1 MRAIAVA
8 VAVSVGLVALY
19 LALGGA
25 SYEPAK
31 AANPCA
37 SRDWRNPGG
46 FQEVAEQIVLSAL
59 DGTACKLHVSREDL
73 VLALADSGSL
83 ERFAREHG
91 ITNREAEELVRSGLL
106 RAVDDAQRAGA
117 VGDTTAGLLRLLA
130 RNVPVDELLDLLQ
143 RLQSL

>member
-1 MRAIAVA
+1 MRALAVA

-37 SRDWRNPGG
+37 TRDWRNPGG

-73 VLALADSGSL
+73 VLALANSGSL
-83 ERFAREHG
+83 DRFAREHG

-117 VGDTTAGLLRLLA
+117 VGETTAGLLRLLA

-143 RLQSL
+143 RLQGF

>member
-1 MRAIAVA
+1 MRAVAVA

-37 SRDWRNPGG
+37 PRDWRNPGG

-59 DGTACKLHVSREDL
+59 DGTACKLLVSREDL

-83 ERFAREHG
+83 DRFAREHG

>member
-1 MRAIAVA
+1 MRALAIA
-8 VAVSVGLVALY
+8 VAVSVGLVAVY

-31 AANPCA
+31 AANPCVP
-37 SRDWRNPGG
+37 RDWRNPGG

-73 VLALADSGSL
+73 VLALANSGSL
-83 ERFAREHG
+83 DRFAREHG

-106 RAVDDAQRAGA
+106 RAVDDAQNAGA
-117 VGDTTAGLLRLLA
+117 IGDTTAGLLRLLA

-143 RLQSL
+143 RLQGL

>member
-1 MRAIAVA
+1 MRALAIAA
-8 VAVSVGLVALY
+8 AVSASLVGVY

-37 SRDWRNPGG
+37 PRDWRNPGG

-59 DGTACKLHVSREDL
+59 DGAACKLHVSREDL
-73 VLALADSGSL
+73 VLALASSGSL
-83 ERFAREHG
+83 DRFAREHRM
-91 ITNREAEELVRSGLL
+91 TNREAEELVRSGLL

-117 VGDTTAGLLRLLA
+117 VGDTTAGLLRVLA

-143 RLQSL
+143 RLQGL

>member
-1 MRAIAVA
+1 MRALGIP
-8 VAVSVGLVALY
+8 VAVSVGLVAVY

-31 AANPCA
+31 AANPCVP
-37 SRDWRNPGG
+37 RDWRNPGG

-73 VLALADSGSL
+73 VLALANSGSL
-83 ERFAREHG
+83 DRFAREHG

-106 RAVDDAQRAGA
+106 RAVDDAQNAGA
-117 VGDTTAGLLRLLA
+117 IGDTTAGLLRLLA

-143 RLQSL
+143 RLQGL

>member
-1 MRAIAVA
+1 MRALAVA
-8 VAVSVGLVALY
+8 AAVSVGLVALY

-31 AANPCA
+31 AATPCA
-37 SRDWRNPGG
+37 PRDWRNPGG

-59 DGTACKLHVSREDL
+59 DGAACKLHVSREDL

-83 ERFAREHG
+83 DRFAREQG

-106 RAVDDAQRAGA
+106 RAVDDAQNAGA
-117 VGDTTAGLLRLLA
+117 VGGTTAGLLRLLA

-143 RLQSL
+143 RLQGL

>member
-1 MRAIAVA
+1 MRAFAVA
-8 VAVSVGLVALY
+8 AAVSVGLVGVY

-37 SRDWRNPGG
+37 PRDWRNPGG
-46 FQEVAEQIVLSAL
+46 FPEVAEQVVLSAL
-59 DGTACKLHVSREDL
+59 DGAACKLHVSREDL

-83 ERFAREHG
+83 DRFAREHG

-106 RAVDDAQRAGA
+106 RAVDDAENAGA
-117 VGDTTAGLLRLLA
+117 IGGTTAGLLRLLA

-143 RLQSL
+143 RLQGL

>member
-1 MRAIAVA
+1 MRALAAA

-31 AANPCA
+31 AASPCA
-37 SRDWRNPGG
+37 TRDWRNPGG

-59 DGTACKLHVSREDL
+59 DGSACKLHVSREDL
-73 VLALADSGSL
+73 VLALANSGSL
-83 ERFAREHG
+83 DRFAREHG

-143 RLQSL
+143 RLQDF

>member
-1 MRAIAVA
+1 MRALAIAA
-8 VAVSVGLVALY
+8 AVSASLVGVY

-31 AANPCA
+31 AANPCVP
-37 SRDWRNPGG
+37 RDWRNPGG

-73 VLALADSGSL
+73 VLALANSGSL
-83 ERFAREHG
+83 DRFAREHG

-117 VGDTTAGLLRLLA
+117 VGDTTAGLLRVLA

-143 RLQSL
+143 RLPGL

>member
-1 MRAIAVA
+1 MRAVAVA

-37 SRDWRNPGG
+37 PRDWRNPGG

-83 ERFAREHG
+83 DRFAREHG

>member
-1 MRAIAVA
+1 MRALAVA
-8 VAVSVGLVALY
+8 VAGSASLVVVY

-37 SRDWRNPGG
+37 TRDWRNPGG

-83 ERFAREHG
+83 DRFAREHG

-106 RAVDDAQRAGA
+106 RAVDDAQGAGA

-130 RNVPVDELLDLLQ
+130 RNVPVDELLALLQ
-143 RLQSL
+143 RLQGL

>member
-1 MRAIAVA
+1 MRALAVA

-37 SRDWRNPGG
+37 TRDWRNPGG

-73 VLALADSGSL
+73 VLALANSGSL
-83 ERFAREHG
+83 DRFAHEHG

-117 VGDTTAGLLRLLA
+117 VGETTAGLLRLLA

-143 RLQSL
+143 RLQGF